1 MPPRRKKKKSRS
13 PSGHGPNRRGKRKSV
28 LPTRARGLKGAA
40 GKKSPRRSISKPAR
54 QVRKKGKQFPVVK
67 RPWYDRL
74 KDPVERAHWRKID
87 AQWQED
93 VAREAAERE
102 IRKDEARAFKIVKW
116 HKGIT
121 GRGARLLSA
130 VVGREVYQSA
140 ESRYGGDLLKRAASR
155 IEAIRKDREKTRRKA
170 LDKIRAALLGKGFT
184 MEEVERFQTKV
195 HPKPKLRVRHFFQIR
210 SGKFKGQFEEV
221 ERRGKK
227 DLRIRIIKTRQGLER
242 ARAARN
248 RRKRATEIAGHL
260 GLTFQEARSVVREVE
275 IQAVKDL
282 RALRRTKGFKD
293 LPPRKKAAYT
303 ERRWK
308 AGSVAVLYALAD
320 IEGYR

>member
-13 PSGHGPNRRGKRKSV
+13 PSGHGPKRRGKRKSV
-28 LPTRARGLKGAA
+28 LRVARSKVKGVRT
-40 GKKSPRRSISKPAR
+40 PRRSISKRTR

-74 KDPVERAHWRKID
+74 KDPAERAHWRVID

-116 HKGIT
+116 HQGIT

-130 VVGREVYQSA
+130 VVGREVYEGA
-140 ESRYGGDLLKRAASR
+140 EIRYGGDLLKRAASKL
-155 IEAIRKDREKTRRKA
+155 EAIRKDREKIRKVA
-170 LDKIRAALLGKGFT
+170 LKKIQAALILKGFT

-195 HPKPKLRVRHFFQIR
+195 HPRPKVRVRHWHLIR
-210 SGKFKGQFEEV
+210 YGRYKNKWEEIV
-221 ERRGKK
+221 HTGRGPK
-227 DLRIRIIKTRQGLER
+227 RVRIIKTRRGLEQAKVTHR
-242 ARAARN
+242 
-248 RRKRATEIAGHL
+248 RRKRAAEVAAHL
-260 GLTFQEARSVVREVE
+260 GLTFTQARELVRGVE
-275 IQAVKDL
+275 TQAVIDL
-282 RALRRTKGFKD
+282 HKLKKTKGFKD